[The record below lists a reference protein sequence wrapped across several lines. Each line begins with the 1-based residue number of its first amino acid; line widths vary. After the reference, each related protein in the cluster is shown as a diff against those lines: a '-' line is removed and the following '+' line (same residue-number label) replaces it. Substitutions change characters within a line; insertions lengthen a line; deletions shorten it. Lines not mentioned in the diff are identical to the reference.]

1 MKLALICT
9 EKLPAPAVRGGAIP
23 IMIEGISPYFSSRY
37 ELTVFSIED
46 SALPKKE
53 IKNGVNYIRLPR
65 THYREAVANELREAS
80 FDLIHV
86 FNRPLN
92 VPLYKKASPNSQ
104 VVLSLHDEMF
114 SEKKLTFA
122 QGKEVLEHVSMIT
135 TVSTF
140 IKQSVID
147 RFPEAEDIIKV
158 VYSGVDIA
166 SYPPV
171 WSKKG
176 KDIRNEYRKKYG
188 VEDKNVILFTG
199 RLSPAKGPHLLIHS
213 MRRIMQ
219 KHKDTVLIIA
229 GHHGKNQYLKYLH
242 QLALP
247 FKQHVI
253 FTKFIPAH
261 EMPNLFLMADVF
273 VCSSQQNEPLA
284 RVNYE
289 AMAAG
294 TPLITTNCGGNKEAV
309 KHEEN
314 GLVIEQYQKPSSF
327 VHAIDQVFLQPSLA
341 RKMTR
346 RARQRVET
354 SFTFLHTAKRLDA
367 VYQSVLNKANGKSMP
382 LPLLQLPDL
391 SFLKRLFAN

>member
-9 EKLPAPAVRGGAIP
+9 EKLPVPAVHGGSIP
-23 IMIEGISPYFSSRY
+23 MMIDGISPFFSSRY

-46 SALPKKE
+46 PALPKE
-53 IKNGVNYIRLPR
+53 EMRNGVNYIRLPR

-104 VVLSLHDEMF
+104 VVLSLHNEMF

-135 TVSTF
+135 TASAF
-140 IKQSVID
+140 IKQSVIE

-158 VYSGVDIA
+158 VYSGVDLA

-176 KDIRNEYRKKYG
+176 KDIRNEYRKRYG
-188 VEDKNVILFTG
+188 VEDKNVILFAG

-213 MRRIMQ
+213 MRRILQ
-219 KHKDTVLIIA
+219 KHKDAVLIIT
-229 GHHGKNQYLKYLH
+229 GDGMNQYMEYLH
-242 QLALP
+242 KLALP
-247 FKQHVI
+247 CKEHVI
-253 FTKFIPAH
+253 FTKFIPPH

-273 VCSSQQNEPLA
+273 VRSSQQNEPLA
-284 RVNYE
+284 RVYYE

-294 TPLITTNCGGNKEAV
+294 TPLITTNCGGNTEVV

-314 GLVIEQYQKPSSF
+314 GLVIEHCQKPSAF
-327 VHAIDQVFLQPSLA
+327 VHAIDIVFLQPSLVK
-341 RKMTR
+341 KMTR
-346 RARQRVET
+346 RARHRVET
-354 SFTFLHTAKRLDA
+354 SFTFLHTAKKLDA

-382 LPLLQLPDL
+382 PPLLQLPDL